1 MSRKCPPHHWD
12 IESPEDARAAG
23 HNALHAR
30 CCRCRA
36 TRTYQLRAP
45 EIYGGY
51 MPIEVAHK
59 LRDRA
64 LAAQG

>member
-1 MSRKCPPHHWD
+1 MSRKCPPHKWL

-23 HNALHAR
+23 HDALHAR
-30 CCRCRA
+30 CRCRA
-36 TRTYQLRAP
+36 TRTYALHAP
-45 EIYGGY
+45 EVYGGY
-51 MPIEVAHK
+51 MPIDVAHK